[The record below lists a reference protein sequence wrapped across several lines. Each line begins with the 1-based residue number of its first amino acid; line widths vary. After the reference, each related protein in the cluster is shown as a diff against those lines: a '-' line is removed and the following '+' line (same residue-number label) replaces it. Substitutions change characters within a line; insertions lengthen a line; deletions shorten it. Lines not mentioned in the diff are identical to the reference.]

1 MPELGDIRFQISRLE
16 AHGGLMVE
24 DERSRHPYCRAASRP
39 QRPSRGR
46 TIPHLSP
53 AFLAEA
59 VNKLDGIFGE
69 LRYQDVT
76 APKALIV
83 EAGVSG

>member
-1 MPELGDIRFQISRLE
+1 M
-16 AHGGLMVE
+16 AAN
-24 DERSRHPYCRAASRP
+24 ERRGHPHSSAASRP
-39 QRPSRGR
+39 QRPSHGR

-59 VNKLDGIFGE
+59 MNKLDGIFGE